1 MNPVNPAA
9 LTHTLR
15 RLHPSVIRHH
25 PLLRDSISV
34 AVLVVSALLNVVTL
48 ILLLAKVHQ
57 VDYPVP
63 VHYLSLVGFDQV
75 GQWYQTYR
83 LAAFGF
89 AITIVNGLLAA
100 QSFQRNRLVSFF
112 LLLGT
117 AAASL
122 LILVISLAFAA
133 IA

>member
-1 MNPVNPAA
+1 MNLDA
-9 LTHTLR
+9 LTQVAR
-15 RLHPSVIRHH
+15 RLHPSVVRQH
-25 PLLRDSISV
+25 PLLQDSISV
-34 AVLVVSALLNVVTL
+34 AALGLSVVLNFVTL
-48 ILLLAKVHQ
+48 GLLLAKVHQ

-75 GQWYQTYR
+75 GSWIQTYR
-83 LAAFGF
+83 LAVFGF
-89 AITIVNGLLAA
+89 ALTLVNGLLAA

-112 LLLGT
+112 LLLGA

>member
-1 MNPVNPAA
+1 MNVDA
-9 LTHTLR
+9 LTQVLR
-15 RLHPSVIRHH
+15 RLQPSVIRQH
-25 PLLRDSISV
+25 PLLHDSISAAALGLSV
-34 AVLVVSALLNVVTL
+34 VLNFVTL
-48 ILLLAKVHQ
+48 GLLLAKVHQ

-75 GQWYQTYR
+75 GSWFQTYR

-89 AITIVNGLLAA
+89 AVTIVNGLLAA

-112 LLLGT
+112 LLLGA

>member
-1 MNPVNPAA
+1 MNLDAVTQV
-9 LTHTLR
+9 LH
-15 RLHPSVIRHH
+15 RLHPTVIRQH
-25 PLLRDSISV
+25 PLLHDSISV
-34 AVLVVSALLNVVTL
+34 AALVVSVVLNFVTL
-48 ILLLAKVHQ
+48 GLLLAKVHQ

-75 GQWYQTYR
+75 GSWFATYR

-89 AITIVNGLLAA
+89 AVSIINGLLAA

-112 LLLGT
+112 LLLG
-117 AAASL
+117 AAATSL